1 MKPFTAVAVA
11 FLALIAV
18 LQLVRFLLG
27 WEVAVRGISIPVWAS
42 GVAFVVVGALAAM
55 LWRES
60 HR

>member
-1 MKPFTAVAVA
+1 MKLFTTITVV

-27 WEVAVRGISIPVWAS
+27 WTVTVDGFSIPVWAS
-42 GVAFVVVGALAAM
+42 GIAFAFAGALAVM
-55 LWRES
+55 LWREA

>member
-1 MKPFTAVAVA
+1 MKLFTTITVV

-27 WEVAVRGISIPVWAS
+27 WTVTVDGFSIPVWAS
-42 GVAFVVVGALAAM
+42 GIAFVFAGALAVM
-55 LWRES
+55 LWREA